1 MTKLFFFLYF
11 LDIKEQR
18 LQMDTRQTCLLYL
31 ATISFFD
38 LRERRIPNSITFG
51 FFSLLILKDIFTAP
65 SKISVSLACSAFFFT
80 VFLAAA
86 AATKGIGM
94 GDIKLAAAIGYC
106 SGFFKTLCSFIFAS
120 LGGIIF
126 FMAMRLFNK
135 GTSRIPFAPFAAAG
149 YLLSELVR
157 GEAAWKDLLQNRSG
171 TFFFFLSSF
180 LFARRKQAPPYTW
193 TLETRK
199 FPTSSTQLRMSAE
212 SPSS

>member
-1 MTKLFFFLYF
+1 
-11 LDIKEQR
+11 
-18 LQMDTRQTCLLYL
+18 MDTRQTCLLYL

-80 VFLAAA
+80 VFLTAA

-94 GDIKLAAAIGYC
+94 GYC

-157 GEAAWKDLLQNRSG
+157 GEAA
-171 TFFFFLSSF
+171 
-180 LFARRKQAPPYTW
+180 
-193 TLETRK
+193 
-199 FPTSSTQLRMSAE
+199 
-212 SPSS
+212 

>member
-1 MTKLFFFLYF
+1 MSHRKVEQDLSLSSKEIDKPVHRHKRPPLIPRHQTAKILKKKKNKKLLKKYLTKLFFFFLYF

-157 GEAAWKDLLQNRSG
+157 GEAA
-171 TFFFFLSSF
+171 
-180 LFARRKQAPPYTW
+180 
-193 TLETRK
+193 
-199 FPTSSTQLRMSAE
+199 
-212 SPSS
+212 